1 MECLLP
7 VLHWYMAH
15 GIVIDSWPKN
25 LNRNA
30 ALHVGLCFAASWLQK
45 VCLNANYLK
54 IMFQSCAIC
63 ASNCF
68 ATRMWLQGHFRQ
80 SALCPLYA
88 FVPLHDG
95 TGFQKCTA
103 FKKSAKVCSFE
114 CTRIRMQDVAPN
126 QGQKPHIK
134 SNKAE
139 DLRMTP
145 LETQGGFR
153 HPPVHLRVVSRVSML
168 DWFQLNVHGFVA
180 TSRSEEC

>member
-1 MECLLP
+1 MFIASIALI
-7 VLHWYMAH
+7 Y

-103 FKKSAKVCSFE
+103 FKKSAKVALLNAQGFACRTWLQ
-114 CTRIRMQDVAPN
+114 TRGRNLISN
-126 QGQKPHIK
+126 QTKLKISG
-134 SNKAE
+134 
-139 DLRMTP
+139 
-145 LETQGGFR
+145 
-153 HPPVHLRVVSRVSML
+153 
-168 DWFQLNVHGFVA
+168 
-180 TSRSEEC
+180 